1 MKKQLLIFALLAVPL
16 AAWCQAPPAGKTA
29 AEKTPAPSP
38 FADYAGDWVATFEGK
53 AWLLLE
59 IELKGDQVSGW
70 LTHARDLEM
79 NDEGGLRSVSDDKVK
94 EVITEATVNP
104 DGLLITVKYAEAKE
118 TDQYVMRV
126 TEPGKTAELKMVAM
140 EMPPGMP
147 KPKPWTLLKFPGGV
161 EVEPK

>member
-1 MKKQLLIFALLAVPL
+1 MKKLLWILVLLAVPL
-16 AAWCQAPPAGKTA
+16 TAWSQVPAAGKAGA
-29 AEKTPAPSP
+29 AKPGPPSP
-38 FADYAGDWVATFEGK
+38 FADYVGDWVATFEGK

-59 IELKGDQVSGW
+59 IELKGEQVSGW

-79 NDEGGLRSVSDDKVK
+79 NDEGGLRSISDEKVK
-94 EVITEATVNP
+94 ETITEATVNP
-104 DGLLITVKYAEAKE
+104 DGLLLTVRYADKKE

-126 TEPGKTAELKMVAM
+126 TEPGKTADLKMVAM

-147 KPKPWTLLKFPGGV
+147 KPLPWKLFKYPGGL